1 MSRKD
6 RLEAWMK
13 AGMPD
18 DIDELEKFGIT
29 TKDVKKLEKRVMA
42 AVARKMTERPDVFT
56 FAEHRTLQ

>member
-6 RLEAWMK
+6 RLEAWLA

-18 DIDELEKFGIT
+18 DIEELEKFGI
-29 TKDVKKLEKRVMA
+29 KDKDIKTLEKRVMA
-42 AVARKMTERPDVFT
+42 AVHRKMTEREGVFT